1 MPSERTN
8 KEWLSDLRLTGAGQE
23 QALAD
28 LRDLLLRAS
37 LYFFGRNL
45 GDFSGLGRE
54 EVLQRA
60 EDCAQE
66 ALMTVLEHLSEFRGD
81 SKFST
86 WAYKFAINIAMTT
99 ARHERWKGVSLDEME
114 TAGEGT
120 LSEWL

>member
-1 MPSERTN
+1 MPNERTN
-8 KEWLSDLRLTGAGQE
+8 EEWLTDLRLTGAVQE

-66 ALMTVLEHLSEFRGD
+66 A
-81 SKFST
+81 
-86 WAYKFAINIAMTT
+86 
-99 ARHERWKGVSLDEME
+99 
-114 TAGEGT
+114 
-120 LSEWL
+120 